1 MEKAKNSDNTRLKE
15 KVQTI
20 SKTKAQ
26 DETPL
31 ENPETTESS
40 ETIASPETEGKEED
54 ETASFEKPDSKG
66 KGVKWPIVAGSAC
79 LVISISSFATVR
91 IRKKSKSK

>member
-1 MEKAKNSDNTRLKE
+1 MEKVKNSDNTRLKE

-26 DETPL
+26 
-31 ENPETTESS
+31 
-40 ETIASPETEGKEED
+40 D

-79 LVISISSFATVR
+79 LVISISSFAAVR